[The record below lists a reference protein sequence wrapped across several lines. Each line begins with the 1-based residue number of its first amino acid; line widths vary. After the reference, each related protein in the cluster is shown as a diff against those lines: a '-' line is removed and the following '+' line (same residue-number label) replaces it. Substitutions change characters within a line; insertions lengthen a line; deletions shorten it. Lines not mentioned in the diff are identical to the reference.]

1 MDIKEEITKLV
12 EEKIAGSDNFLVE
25 VKVTPGKVLVT
36 LDHPQGIMI
45 EDCVKVNRHLQAHFE
60 NTPVFEHRELEVGSP
75 GMEEPLLVL
84 KQFHKRIGREVSVL
98 TFDGVKHTGTL
109 MAADEN
115 ELSLN
120 EDITVKT
127 GNKKEKQKQLNIIP
141 FNKIKETGVIFSFD
155 KII

>member
-45 EDCVKVNRHLQAHFE
+45 EECVKVNRHLQAHFE

-109 MAADEN
+109 MSADEN
-115 ELSLN
+115 ELS
-120 EDITVKT
+120 
-127 GNKKEKQKQLNIIP
+127 
-141 FNKIKETGVIFSFD
+141 
-155 KII
+155 